1 MYRNCFLLLVAFIL
15 GSTQVLFAGEY
26 MIPSSAAVQDATVLA
41 ERLMRRNSDR
51 LLLDPV
57 HRDQLIREIR
67 QVLVQVRAA
76 YPVIAEVSPRLDYRP
91 GMLLVGLAPAL
102 LAGTL
107 LAERENSTPTGFV
120 KFDTLNTR
128 LGLSDVQVFRRTG
141 VAALYFSK
149 HVNLEAASRAYMKV
163 PGVQFAQPDRQLGDG
178 PDIEAGRVQGI
189 WYVIARKAWGD
200 CASGCIHE
208 ELSFFTVEDGII
220 RLFED
225 SQAMQEA
232 SFAALAATRGWD

>member
-1 MYRNCFLLLVAFIL
+1 MV
-15 GSTQVLFAGEY
+15 
-26 MIPSSAAVQDATVLA
+26 PSSAVVQDATVLA
-41 ERLMRRNSDR
+41 ERLMRRDSDH

-57 HRDQLIREIR
+57 RRDRLIREIG
-67 QVLVQVRAA
+67 QVLVQVRTA
-76 YPVIAEVSPRLDYRP
+76 YPVIADVSPRLDYRP
-91 GMLLVGLAPAL
+91 GMLLVGLAPVL
-102 LAGTL
+102 LAGTV
-107 LAERENSTPTGFV
+107 LAERENSMPTGFA
-120 KFDTLNTR
+120 KFDALNTR

-141 VAALYFSK
+141 VAALYFRK
-149 HVNLEAASRAYMKV
+149 HVNLVAASRAYMNI

-178 PDIEAGRVQGI
+178 PDLEAGRVQGI

-208 ELSFFTVEDGII
+208 EFSFFTVENGII
-220 RLFED
+220 RLIEG